1 MVLFLNYLPY
11 IIIALALFIAYRCTK
26 KYKGTDKVGK
36 SLVLI
41 LSIIIIALIGLRA
54 VSNGYL
60 GKAVGAKLETPTV
73 GELATE
79 AEEAPAIKDVQRK
92 PDRTA
97 EESDKHF
104 AGLTDWRAAKAAREN
119 PPKPEPEASTETQ
132 ELPLPAK
139 Q

>member
-11 IIIALALFIAYRCTK
+11 ILVALALFIAYRCTK

-41 LSIIIIALIGLRA
+41 LSITIIALIGLRA
-54 VSNGYL
+54 ISNGYM
-60 GKAVGAKLETPTV
+60 GKNVGAKLETPTV
-73 GELATE
+73 GELEAK

-104 AGLTDWRAAKAAREN
+104 ASLTDWRADKAARE
-119 PPKPEPEASTETQ
+119 KTKSEATIETQ
-132 ELPLPAK
+132 TLPLPEK
-139 Q
+139 K

>member
-41 LSIIIIALIGLRA
+41 LSITIIALIGLRA

-104 AGLTDWRAAKAAREN
+104 AGLTDWRAAKAAREK
-119 PPKPEPEASTETQ
+119 PKTEPEATTEAQ